1 MKKISLVLFV
11 ALFLLV
17 GCEQGNVDQRKIE
30 RMEETILELE
40 GEIVELK
47 RRYNE
52 LGRIVQDVSIVLT
65 EELIETQD
73 KVDMNREMILLT
85 AKEIDRIDGNIRII
99 VEFIDGMED

>member
-1 MKKISLVLFV
+1 MKKISLVLFIT
-11 ALFLLV
+11 LFLLV
-17 GCEQGNVDQRKIE
+17 GCEQGSVDQRKIE

-47 RRYNE
+47 RKYNE
-52 LGRIVQDVSIVLT
+52 LGRIFQDVSIILT

-85 AKEIDRIDGNIRII
+85 AKEIDRIDDNIRII
-99 VEFIDGMED
+99 VRFIDEMED